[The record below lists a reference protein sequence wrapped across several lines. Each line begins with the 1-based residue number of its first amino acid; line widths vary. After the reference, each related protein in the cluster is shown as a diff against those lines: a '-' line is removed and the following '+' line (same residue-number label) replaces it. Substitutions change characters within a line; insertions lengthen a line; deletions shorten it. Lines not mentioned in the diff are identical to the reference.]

1 MEVNFPGSGDER
13 LWNACFQDTERK
25 KIVGFTVI
33 ALSFRVL
40 LPSENAK

>member
-1 MEVNFPGSGDER
+1 MKDFEMPVFKIQKE
-13 LWNACFQDTERK
+13 K